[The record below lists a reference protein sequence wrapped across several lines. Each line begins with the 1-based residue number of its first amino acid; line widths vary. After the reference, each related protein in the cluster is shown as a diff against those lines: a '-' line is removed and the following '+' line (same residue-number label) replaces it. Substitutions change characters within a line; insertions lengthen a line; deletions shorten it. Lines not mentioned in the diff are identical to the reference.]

1 MANFAI
7 STDTNYS
14 SLSGIANNDS
24 LSGTNRATLTIDTT
38 TVDLHSYFFQNANIL
53 IKNTST
59 TAPIFVRWNNTMTHR
74 FASKVDVE
82 GEFIQI
88 GTSDGT
94 ASQTFTLPTGLEPD
108 GTTVAKYPDVVAL
121 YLNQGATLGNGEAYN
136 TVWREVDSLTDALGS
151 NSRSLGNQFTHDFSA
166 NTVKIGRAHV

>member
-14 SLSGIANNDS
+14 SLVGIANNDS

-38 TVDLHSYFFQNANIL
+38 TVDLHSYFFQSANIL

-59 TAPIFVRWNNTMTHR
+59 TTPIFNRWNNQMTHR
-74 FASKVDVE
+74 FASKLDIQ
-82 GEFIQI
+82 GELILI

-94 ASQTFTLPTGLEPD
+94 ANQTFTLPTGLEPD
-108 GTTVAKYPDVVAL
+108 GVTVAKYKDTVAFIL
-121 YLNQGATLGNGEAYN
+121 KRG
-136 TVWREVDSLTDALGS
+136 
-151 NSRSLGNQFTHDFSA
+151 
-166 NTVKIGRAHV
+166 